1 MPISNETKIR
11 IAAAQINPLVGDLTG
26 NASKVLDAAIKAK
39 KAGAQIVVFPEMV
52 ITGYPIEDLALR
64 PAISKAAKEEVESS

>member
-1 MPISNETKIR
+1 M
-11 IAAAQINPLVGDLTG
+11 GDLTG

-64 PAISKAAKEEVESS
+64 PAISKAEAAVDAATDAAFTLTLKPAR